1 MKNVRNRKTLMTI
14 LMAFCVCA
22 VLPACSWE
30 NTKRETTAA
39 YTHSETEAD
48 ISEPVAP
55 VETSIPAEGQNE
67 SETSGPAIE
76 DDYDN
81 VKFNVETYTADH
93 VEVEYIQVADL
104 YDIIQGKLNENIM
117 EFYLWQWTNGVD
129 SEADRTEYY
138 GTATYAFVGEKLLSV
153 QRYLNVTAEG
163 AAYSVNEVSAQTFD
177 VTTGEPVGA
186 LNAVPFT
193 QEQIQMF
200 KLTLPSDDVP
210 DELAAKAEQ
219 AFKDYVLGTDEIY
232 NYFLTDTG
240 VAIYVMN
247 DVHAECDYFIFEADV
262 ADIAGELANPI
273 KSAFG
278 I

>member
-1 MKNVRNRKTLMTI
+1 
-14 LMAFCVCA
+14 
-22 VLPACSWE
+22 
-30 NTKRETTAA
+30 
-39 YTHSETEAD
+39 
-48 ISEPVAP
+48 
-55 VETSIPAEGQNE
+55 
-67 SETSGPAIE
+67 
-76 DDYDN
+76 
-81 VKFNVETYTADH
+81 
-93 VEVEYIQVADL
+93 
-104 YDIIQGKLNENIM
+104 
-117 EFYLWQWTNGVD
+117 
-129 SEADRTEYY
+129 
-138 GTATYAFVGEKLLSV
+138 
-153 QRYLNVTAEG
+153 
-163 AAYSVNEVSAQTFD
+163 
-177 VTTGEPVGA
+177 
-186 LNAVPFT
+186 
-193 QEQIQMF
+193 MF